1 MANYHGA
8 SNRNKVNQI
17 EERQIEERRKTEK
30 LKEEQTKK
38 VAQDIAN
45 VKAEHRFQVMLVL
58 LGVAA
63 TLLIEHFMEIFDF
76 LKRLLHL

>member
-1 MANYHGA
+1 MPRGGDYCCP
-8 SNRNKVNQI
+8 R
-17 EERQIEERRKTEK
+17 ERTEK

-38 VAQDIAN
+38 VAQDLSN
-45 VKAEHRFQVMLVL
+45 VKTEHGFQVMLVL
-58 LGVAA
+58 MGVAS